1 MGRIAHELAD
11 GDIRKITI
19 ELTPDLFARRAI
31 NVPGILMG
39 AVLGASTQDIKAY
52 HNVLREITRQGIAV
66 DIRQVSQPEVQRI
79 HVEAT
84 GRNAFVDALNRGGG
98 RLKLVDAKPSLAA
111 AQTAAARLGIK
122 LAEA

>member
-1 MGRIAHELAD
+1 MRQHAAP
-11 GDIRKITI
+11 RR
-19 ELTPDLFARRAI
+19 RRAAEI
-31 NVPGILMG
+31 VAAAAKVFAARGYH
-39 AVLGASTQDIKAY
+39 GASTQDIKAY